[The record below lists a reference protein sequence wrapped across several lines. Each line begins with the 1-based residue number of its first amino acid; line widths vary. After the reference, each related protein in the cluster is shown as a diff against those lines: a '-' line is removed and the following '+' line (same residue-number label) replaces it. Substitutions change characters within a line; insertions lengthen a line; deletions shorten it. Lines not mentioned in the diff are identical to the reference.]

1 VCEIIRYGAN
11 LPTAFLPRFAENDV
25 FLWFLVLTMTHQADT
40 YCTIASR
47 ERAEIVVKGSR
58 FIGSVAP
65 VRTKDDAMR
74 FIEDIRK
81 EFYDATHNCFAYRLG
96 AQGLN
101 FRTADDGEPSGSA
114 GKPMLFALQKF
125 EVSDIVVV
133 VTRYY
138 GGTKLG
144 VGGLARAYSE
154 ATEAALQLCTKFDV
168 VQTKALRV
176 FCVYEDINIIKRL
189 LSQYAHRY
197 EESYGDVAEFV
208 AHIPISNAEEFSA
221 AVTETTSARAGT
233 SEVRFADDSQI

>member
-1 VCEIIRYGAN
+1 M
-11 LPTAFLPRFAENDV
+11 AFLPCFAKNDV
-25 FLWFLVLTMTHQADT
+25 FLSFLVLLMTHQSDT
-40 YCTIASR
+40 YCTITSR

-65 VRTKDDAMR
+65 VRSKEEALGYID
-74 FIEDIRK
+74 DIRK

-114 GKPMLFALQKF
+114 GKPILFILQKF
-125 EVSDIVVV
+125 DISDVVAV

-144 VGGLARAYSE
+144 VGGLARAYSD

-189 LSQYAHRY
+189 LAQYAMRY

-208 AHIPISNAEEFSA
+208 AHIPLSKAEEFSA
-221 AVTETTSARAGT
+221 AVTNATSARAGT
-233 SEVRFADDSQI
+233 SEAHFADGSEA

>member
-1 VCEIIRYGAN
+1 V
-11 LPTAFLPRFAENDV
+11 AFLPCFAKNDV
-25 FLWFLVLTMTHQADT
+25 FLSFLVLLMTHQSDT
-40 YCTIASR
+40 YCTITSR

-65 VRTKDDAMR
+65 VRSKEEALGYID
-74 FIEDIRK
+74 DIRK

-114 GKPMLFALQKF
+114 GKPILFILQKF
-125 EVSDIVVV
+125 DISDVVAV

-144 VGGLARAYSE
+144 VGGLARAYSD

-189 LSQYAHRY
+189 LAQYAMRY

-208 AHIPISNAEEFSA
+208 AHIPLSKAEEF
-221 AVTETTSARAGT
+221 RAGT
-233 SEVRFADDSQI
+233 SEAHFADGSEA

>member
-1 VCEIIRYGAN
+1 VFVAK
-11 LPTAFLPRFAENDV
+11 NDV
-25 FLWFLVLTMTHQADT
+25 FLCFVVLTMTHQPDT

-47 ERAEIVVKGSR
+47 ERAEIVIKGSR

-65 VRTKDDAMR
+65 VQNKDDALR
-74 FIEDIRK
+74 YIEDIRK

-96 AQGLN
+96 TQGLN

-114 GKPMLFALQKF
+114 GKPILFILQKF
-125 EVSDIVVV
+125 EISDVVAV

-144 VGGLARAYSE
+144 VGGLARAYSD
-154 ATEAALQLCTKFDV
+154 AAEAALQLCTKLDV

-189 LSQYAHRY
+189 LNQYANRY
-197 EESYGDVAEFV
+197 DESYGDVAEFV
-208 AHIPISNAEEFSA
+208 AHIPLSKADEFIA
-221 AVTETTSARAGT
+221 AVTNTTSARAGT
-233 SEVRFADDSQI
+233 SEAHFAEGV

>member
-1 VCEIIRYGAN
+1 MMYFC
-11 LPTAFLPRFAENDV
+11 AFL
-25 FLWFLVLTMTHQADT
+25 LLTMTHQTDT
-40 YCTIASR
+40 YCTITSR

-65 VRTKDDAMR
+65 VRSKEEALGYID
-74 FIEDIRK
+74 DIRK

-114 GKPMLFALQKF
+114 GKPILFVLQKF
-125 EVSDIVVV
+125 DISDVVAV

-144 VGGLARAYSE
+144 VGGLARAYSD
-154 ATEAALQLCTKFDV
+154 AAEAALQLCTKFNV

-189 LSQYAHRY
+189 LSQYAVRY
-197 EESYGDVAEFV
+197 EESYGDIAEFV
-208 AHIPISNAEEFSA
+208 AHIPRSQADDFSA
-221 AVTETTSARAGT
+221 AVTEGTSARAGT
-233 SEVRFADDSQI
+233 SAVFLAEDH

>member
-1 VCEIIRYGAN
+1 V
-11 LPTAFLPRFAENDV
+11 AFLPCFAKNDV
-25 FLWFLVLTMTHQADT
+25 FLWFLVLLMTHQPDT
-40 YCTIASR
+40 YCTITSR

-65 VRTKDDAMR
+65 VRSKEEALGYV
-74 FIEDIRK
+74 EDIRK

-114 GKPMLFALQKF
+114 GKPILFILQKF
-125 EVSDIVVV
+125 DISDVVAV

-144 VGGLARAYSE
+144 VGGLARAYSD

-189 LSQYAHRY
+189 LAQYAVRY

-208 AHIPISNAEEFSA
+208 AHIPLSKAEEFSA
-221 AVTETTSARAGT
+221 AVTNATSARAGT
-233 SEVRFADDSQI
+233 SEAHFADGLEA

>member
-1 VCEIIRYGAN
+1 V
-11 LPTAFLPRFAENDV
+11 AFLPCFAKNDV
-25 FLWFLVLTMTHQADT
+25 FLSFLVLLMTHQSDT
-40 YCTIASR
+40 YCTITSR

-65 VRTKDDAMR
+65 VRSKEEALGYID
-74 FIEDIRK
+74 DIRK

-114 GKPMLFALQKF
+114 GKPILFILQKF
-125 EVSDIVVV
+125 DISDVVAV

-144 VGGLARAYSE
+144 VGGLARAYSD

-189 LSQYAHRY
+189 LAQYAMRY

-208 AHIPISNAEEFSA
+208 AHIPLSKAEEFSA
-221 AVTETTSARAGT
+221 AVTNATSARAGT
-233 SEVRFADDSQI
+233 SEAHFADGSEA

>member
-1 VCEIIRYGAN
+1 V
-11 LPTAFLPRFAENDV
+11 AFLPCFAKNDV
-25 FLWFLVLTMTHQADT
+25 FLSFLVLLMTHQSDT
-40 YCTIASR
+40 YCTITSR

-58 FIGSVAP
+58 FIGSLAP
-65 VRTKDDAMR
+65 AKAKDEAMLY
-74 FIEDIRK
+74 IDDIRK

-114 GKPMLFALQKF
+114 GKPILFILQKF
-125 EVSDIVVV
+125 DISDVVAV

-144 VGGLARAYSE
+144 VGGLARAYSD

-189 LSQYAHRY
+189 LAQYAMRY

-208 AHIPISNAEEFSA
+208 AHIPLSKAEEFSA
-221 AVTETTSARAGT
+221 AVTNATSARAGT
-233 SEVRFADDSQI
+233 SEAHFADGSEA